1 MSSSKN
7 YRRKSIRLQGYD
19 YSQPGAYFI
28 TLVAENRIS
37 WFGEIHNRAM
47 HLNECGIGFYKIWQD
62 IPKRF
67 PNIILDEFILM
78 PNHLHGIIWIKDS
91 RLENLDIDPTLD
103 DDAKLEGDATL
114 VVIPDEMESST
125 RLDPTLDSTG
135 PDATGSGTRP
145 HSTKNPTIGDIIGA
159 YKSLST
165 NYYIKGVK
173 EKGWPRFKKRF
184 WQANYYER
192 IIRNEKAL
200 NHIRKYIQQN
210 PLKWALDHESANAT
224 TKKINCFLRGD
235 SQ

>member
-28 TLVAENRIS
+28 TLVTEKRIC

-47 HLNECGIGFYKIWQD
+47 LLNDCGIGFFKLWQD

-91 RLENLDIDPTLD
+91 RLENLDINPMLD
-103 DDAKLEGDATL
+103 DDAKLGVGARLGVEATL
-114 VVIPDEMESST
+114 VVAQIET
-125 RLDPTLDSTG
+125 
-135 PDATGSGTRP
+135 SGTRP
-145 HSTKNPTIGDIIGA
+145 DATRHNATDPKIGDIVGA

-165 NYYIKGVK
+165 NFYIKGLN
-173 EKGWPRFKKRF
+173 EKRWPRFKKRF

-210 PLKWALDHESANAT
+210 PLKWALDHESPNAT
-224 TKKINCFLRGD
+224 TKKVNCFLRGD